1 MLDGHM
7 QSADRE
13 YATAIASAAGWH
25 ALACHVVIS
34 GGAALCRTMRETRTL
49 RGILAMTSQAHLDMD
64 LPEPL
69 HTLTALAAMPV

>member
-1 MLDGHM
+1 MVDSHM
-7 QSADRE
+7 QPADRN

-25 ALACHVVIS
+25 TVARHMGMS
-34 GGAALCRTMRETRTL
+34 GGAALCRAIQETRTL